1 MSDDVVQISAR
12 FDRTLVSEG
21 GDSIR
26 YLFVE
31 LNAKPASLVWQPAAK
46 SAPLNLAIAID
57 SSRSM
62 TGSRLKSAIDA
73 AQGIVEGLDE
83 DDFISIV
90 SFSEDAIVH
99 IDGVRCDHSGK
110 RAAHAAI
117 AGIGLRAG
125 TNISEGWFKA
135 SECVGTVMLSNRNH
149 KNHVLI
155 LSDGHANR
163 GTLQAAALSHHATEL
178 QTRGLTASAVGIGD
192 GYSTSQLYAMAQY
205 GGGRIH
211 HAAHSGE
218 IVEVVYGE
226 LMELRDRSI
235 ENLKVIVRFPGN
247 VAYKSLNIFPVDTTH
262 NIASCILGGLSSG
275 ASRNAIFRVN
285 IPDGKRNE
293 ELEFKIGCEWRNCGE
308 SRMRSNGWHSVSL
321 KFAEP
326 GKNSLQKVDDEAGFH
341 IAKFWQ
347 SWVVWQATN
356 LNRAKDYVRLDRFLL
371 NEIKYFRRFC
381 KAFPPA
387 SLLLSEL
394 QELSRVAHEDWD
406 EASRKE
412 IQTETYT
419 TLYGLRDTRSGTRKK
434 WQDYTGEFTRM

>member
-1 MSDDVVQISAR
+1 MSDEVKASAR

-31 LNAKPASLVWQPAAK
+31 LSARSASILKQGSSK

-62 TGSRLKSAIDA
+62 MGSRLKSAIEA
-73 AQGIVEGLDE
+73 AQGIVDGLDE
-83 DDFISIV
+83 DDYISVV

-99 IDGVRCDHSGK
+99 IDGLRCDDLGK
-110 RAAHAAI
+110 RAAHTAI
-117 AGIGLRAG
+117 AGISLRAG

-135 SECVGTVMLSNRNH
+135 AGCVSKVIRSNPKH
-149 KNHVLI
+149 KNHILI

-163 GTLQAAALSHHATEL
+163 GTLQAAALSNQATDL
-178 QTRGLTASAVGIGD
+178 QARGLTASAVGIGD

-211 HAAHSGE
+211 HAAHPGE
-218 IVEVVYGE
+218 IIEVVYGE
-226 LMELRDRSI
+226 LMELRERSV
-235 ENLKVIVRFPGN
+235 ENLRLLVHFPHN
-247 VAYKSLNIFPVDTTH
+247 VAFKSLNIFPVETSE
-262 NIASCILGGLSSG
+262 NVASCILGGLSCGSV
-275 ASRNAIFRVN
+275 RNAIFRVN
-285 IPDGKRNE
+285 IPDGKSNE
-293 ELEFKIGCEWRNCGE
+293 ELEFKYGFKWRNCGD
-308 SRMRSNGWHSVSL
+308 SKIRDNGWQSISL
-321 KFAEP
+321 KFVEP
-326 GKNSLQKVDDEAGFH
+326 AKNSLQKVDHEAGFQ
-341 IAKFWQ
+341 IAKLWQ
-347 SWVVWQATN
+347 SWIVWQATN
-356 LNRAKDYVRLDRFLL
+356 LNRAKDFSRLDRYLL

-387 SLLLSEL
+387 ALLLSEL
-394 QELSRVAHEDWD
+394 NDLSRVAHEDWD

-419 TLYGLRDTRSGTRKK
+419 TLYGLRDKRSGSRKK

>member
-1 MSDDVVQISAR
+1 MSDEIKASAR

-26 YLFVE
+26 YLFLE
-31 LNAKPASLVWQPAAK
+31 LSAHSGSLFKVAAK

-62 TGSRLKSAIDA
+62 TGSRLKSAIEA
-73 AQGIVEGLDE
+73 AQGIVAGLDA
-83 DDFISIV
+83 DDFVSIV

-99 IDGVRCDHSGK
+99 INGVNCDAMGK
-110 RAAHAAI
+110 RAAVAAI
-117 AGIGLRAG
+117 ANISLRAG

-135 SECVGTVMLSNRNH
+135 AECVGSIMLSHPNH

-163 GTLQAAALSHHATEL
+163 GTLQSAALSHHATEL
-178 QTRGLTASAVGIGD
+178 QSRGLTASAVGIGD
-192 GYSTSQLYAMAQY
+192 GYSSSQLYAMAQY

-211 HAAHSGE
+211 HAAHPGE

-226 LMELRDRSI
+226 LMELKERSI
-235 ENLKVIVRFPGN
+235 ENLKMTVRFPAN
-247 VAYKSLNIFPVDTTH
+247 VAFKSLNIFPVETAHDVAT
-262 NIASCILGGLSSG
+262 CILGGLSAG
-275 ASRNAIFRVN
+275 ACRTAIFRVN
-285 IPDGKRNE
+285 VPDGKRHE
-293 ELEFKIGCEWRNCGE
+293 EVEFKIDFSWRNSGD
-308 SRMRSNGWHSVSL
+308 STRRQGAGITNTL
-321 KFAEP
+321 KFADP
-326 GKNSLQKVDDEAGFH
+326 TKNSLQKVDDEAGLQ

-347 SWVVWQATN
+347 SWIVWQATS
-356 LNRAKDYVRLDRFLL
+356 LNRAKDYARLDRFLL

-387 SLLLSEL
+387 ALLLSEL
-394 QELSRVAHEDWD
+394 NELSRVAHEDWD